1 MHSFSGT
8 RRRFE
13 FKGEARGIRVID
25 DYGHHPTEIAVTLAT
40 ARRYAGTG
48 RLLVIFQPHRYSRT
62 KAFAVEFASAL
73 SVADFLFLLEVYP
86 ASEAPILGVTSA
98 LIAKS
103 LEPSK
108 VLIEPSMISMVAKVV
123 LEAKSGDV
131 ILTLGAG
138 DVSSL
143 APVIVNA
150 LSE

>member
-1 MHSFSGT
+1 
-8 RRRFE
+8 
-13 FKGEARGIRVID
+13 
-25 DYGHHPTEIAVTLAT
+25 
-40 ARRYAGTG
+40 
-48 RLLVIFQPHRYSRT
+48 
-62 KAFAVEFASAL
+62 
-73 SVADFLFLLEVYP
+73 LLEVYP